1 MLFDSHV
8 TKWPRAGIVPN
19 NATSGALIHDVGF
32 ICISL
37 LDSLWLNSEMLR
49 YLTQFTLLLLVFA
62 MSAAKADVYG
72 YADADGAVYL
82 TDTPT
87 QVSNSSLVD
96 PSSQADT
103 STPNR
108 QVYELLAVSPVDP
121 VNIAVS
127 VPAIEAIEFD
137 SKAVI
142 SAKGLLYKDEVK
154 VAAQDNGLET
164 ALLHAVIMTESN
176 YNARAISPKGARGL
190 MQLMPFTAKRFGV
203 NNAYDPGQN
212 IQGGARYLSYLL
224 KLFKNDFSLAVA
236 AYNAGEDAVIQHGNK
251 IPPYRETVNYVGKV
265 MGIYKKLRSA

>member
-1 MLFDSHV
+1 MV
-8 TKWPRAGIVPN
+8 
-19 NATSGALIHDVGF
+19 
-32 ICISL
+32 
-37 LDSLWLNSEMLR
+37 R
-49 YLTQFTLLLLVFA
+49 YLTQFALLILVFT

-87 QVSNSSLVD
+87 QISHLSQVD
-96 PSSQADT
+96 PQLQADIPT
-103 STPNR
+103 STQ
-108 QVYELLAVSPVDP
+108 QVYELLVVTPLDP
-121 VNIAVS
+121 VNVAARAPVIM
-127 VPAIEAIEFD
+127 AIEFD

-142 SAKGLLYKDEVK
+142 GAKGLLYKDEVK
-154 VAAQDNGLET
+154 VAAQDNGLEA

-176 YNARAISPKGARGL
+176 YNARAISPKGAQGL

-203 NNAYDPGQN
+203 SNAYDPSQN

-236 AYNAGEDAVIQHGNK
+236 AYNAGENAVIQHGNK

-265 MGIYKKLRSA
+265 MGIYKKLRAV

>member
-1 MLFDSHV
+1 
-8 TKWPRAGIVPN
+8 
-19 NATSGALIHDVGF
+19 
-32 ICISL
+32 
-37 LDSLWLNSEMLR
+37 MLR
-49 YLTQFTLLLLVFA
+49 YLTQFTLLLLFFS

-87 QVSNSSLVD
+87 QVSNSSQVD
-96 PSSQADT
+96 PSSQADK
-103 STPNR
+103 STPN
-108 QVYELLAVSPVDP
+108 QPVYELMAVSPIDP
-121 VNIAVS
+121 VNIAASAPV
-127 VPAIEAIEFD
+127 IEVIEFD

>member
-1 MLFDSHV
+1 
-8 TKWPRAGIVPN
+8 
-19 NATSGALIHDVGF
+19 
-32 ICISL
+32 
-37 LDSLWLNSEMLR
+37 MLR
-49 YLTQFTLLLLVFA
+49 YLTPFTLLLLVFA

-87 QVSNSSLVD
+87 QVSHASQVD
-96 PSSQADT
+96 AQSQADT
-103 STPNR
+103 SSST
-108 QVYELLAVSPVDP
+108 QQAYQLLAVSPIEP
-121 VNIAVS
+121 VNIAASAAV
-127 VPAIEAIEFD
+127 IEAIELD

-142 SAKGLLYKDEVK
+142 GAKGLLYKDEVK

-203 NNAYDPGQN
+203 NNAYDPSQN

-236 AYNAGEDAVIQHGNK
+236 AYNAGEEAVIQHGNK
-251 IPPYRETVNYVGKV
+251 IPPYRETVNYVDKV
-265 MGIYKKLRSA
+265 MGIYKKLRAV

>member
-1 MLFDSHV
+1 
-8 TKWPRAGIVPN
+8 
-19 NATSGALIHDVGF
+19 
-32 ICISL
+32 
-37 LDSLWLNSEMLR
+37 MLR
-49 YLTQFTLLLLVFA
+49 YLTQYTLLLLVFA

-87 QVSNSSLVD
+87 QVSNSSQVD
-96 PSSQADT
+96 SSQADT
-103 STPNR
+103 STPN
-108 QVYELLAVSPVDP
+108 QQAYELLAVSPVDSI
-121 VNIAVS
+121 NIAVS

>member
-1 MLFDSHV
+1 
-8 TKWPRAGIVPN
+8 
-19 NATSGALIHDVGF
+19 
-32 ICISL
+32 
-37 LDSLWLNSEMLR
+37 MLR
-49 YLTQFTLLLLVFA
+49 YLTQYTLLLLVFA

-87 QVSNSSLVD
+87 QVSNSSQVD
-96 PSSQADT
+96 SSQADTSQADT
-103 STPNR
+103 STPN
-108 QVYELLAVSPVDP
+108 QQAYELLAVSPVDSI
-121 VNIAVS
+121 NIAVS

>member
-1 MLFDSHV
+1 
-8 TKWPRAGIVPN
+8 
-19 NATSGALIHDVGF
+19 
-32 ICISL
+32 
-37 LDSLWLNSEMLR
+37 MLR
-49 YLTQFTLLLLVFA
+49 YLTQYTLLLLVFA

-87 QVSNSSLVD
+87 QVSNSSQVD
-96 PSSQADT
+96 SSQADTSQADT
-103 STPNR
+103 STPN
-108 QVYELLAVSPVDP
+108 QQAYELLAVSPVDSI
-121 VNIAVS
+121 NIAVS

-265 MGIYKKLRSA
+265 MGLYKKLRSA

>member
-1 MLFDSHV
+1 
-8 TKWPRAGIVPN
+8 
-19 NATSGALIHDVGF
+19 
-32 ICISL
+32 
-37 LDSLWLNSEMLR
+37 MLR
-49 YLTQFTLLLLVFA
+49 YLIQFTPLLLFFA

-87 QVSNSSLVD
+87 QVSNSSQAD
-96 PSSQADT
+96 ASQADT
-103 STPNR
+103 STPNQ

-127 VPAIEAIEFD
+127 ASAIEAVEFD

-142 SAKGLLYKDEVK
+142 SAKELLYKDEVK

-251 IPPYRETVNYVGKV
+251 IPPYRETVNYVGQV
-265 MGIYKKLRSA
+265 RGIYKKLRSA

>member
-1 MLFDSHV
+1 
-8 TKWPRAGIVPN
+8 
-19 NATSGALIHDVGF
+19 
-32 ICISL
+32 
-37 LDSLWLNSEMLR
+37 MLR

-96 PSSQADT
+96 PSQADR
-103 STPNR
+103 STPNQ

-127 VPAIEAIEFD
+127 TSVIEAIEFD

-236 AYNAGEDAVIQHGNK
+236 AYNAGEGAVIQYGNK

-265 MGIYKKLRSA
+265 MGIYKKLRPA

>member
-1 MLFDSHV
+1 
-8 TKWPRAGIVPN
+8 
-19 NATSGALIHDVGF
+19 
-32 ICISL
+32 
-37 LDSLWLNSEMLR
+37 MLR
-49 YLTQFTLLLLVFA
+49 YLTQFTLLLLVFT

-72 YADADGAVYL
+72 YADADGTVYL

-87 QVSNSSLVD
+87 QVSNSSQVD
-96 PSSQADT
+96 PSQADT
-103 STPNR
+103 STPNQ

-121 VNIAVS
+121 VNIAAS
-127 VPAIEAIEFD
+127 APAIEAIEFD
-137 SKAVI
+137 SKAMI
-142 SAKGLLYKDEVK
+142 STKGLLYKDEVK

-203 NNAYDPGQN
+203 DNAYDPGQN